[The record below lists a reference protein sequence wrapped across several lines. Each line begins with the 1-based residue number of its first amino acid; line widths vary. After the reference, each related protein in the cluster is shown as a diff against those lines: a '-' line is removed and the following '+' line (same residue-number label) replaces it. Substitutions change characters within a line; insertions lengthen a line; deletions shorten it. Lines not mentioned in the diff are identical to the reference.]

1 MYQEIA
7 RKRPAVVMRKQS
19 HPYAMGVVPMADGA
33 RMVLR
38 DRDRG
43 VVSAQ
48 VTKMWQ
54 AGQIERDYRTSRDG
68 EWFVAVV
75 KLKPHRTWLAKHWW
89 KLALGVAAVAG
100 GTWAVYLAAVAL
112 LAVLA
117 ALVPYLFA
125 VMILAAMGAVLGGR
139 RLIEVTQKVRIRG

>member
-7 RKRPAVVMRKQS
+7 RKRPAVVMRERS

-75 KLKPHRTWLAKHWW
+75 KLKPHRTWLARHWW
-89 KLALGVAAVAG
+89 KLAIGVAAVVG

-117 ALVPYLFA
+117 ALMPYLFA
-125 VMILAAMGAVLGGR
+125 AMILAVLGAVFGGR